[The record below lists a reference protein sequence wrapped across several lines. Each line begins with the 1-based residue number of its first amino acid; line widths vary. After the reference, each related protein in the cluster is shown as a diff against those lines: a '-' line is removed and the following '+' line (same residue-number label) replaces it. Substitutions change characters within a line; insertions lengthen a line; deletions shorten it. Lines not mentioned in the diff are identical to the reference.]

1 MNYSQVK
8 TELKKRCSNIKYF
21 NKSFYNA
28 YIKALEK
35 TVYNVENEI
44 DDSYYKGIVKLF
56 HSWDA
61 VYNSRFYNDN
71 SCAYCEF
78 LGIVCKKDLIPA

>member
-8 TELKKRCSNIKYF
+8 TELKKRCSNVKYF
-21 NKSFYNA
+21 NKAFYND
-28 YIKALEK
+28 YIKSYEK
-35 TVYNVENEI
+35 TIYNFKNDI
-44 DDSYYKGIVKLF
+44 DDSYYKGIVKLH

-78 LGIVCKKDLIPA
+78 LGIVFDADLQKA